1 MLRRAAIAAGGVVV
15 ALVLGACGSSVPA
28 DGLPAETLPP
38 EQVPAGISL
47 SIDPPVCVRAGA
59 NDLCQFNVYYLN
71 GTTDTVEID
80 ATTTVV
86 KDSIGTTYSGTTS
99 EEAKRLTLDTNA
111 RKLLLWAFTLP
122 YGVKPVEIVWV
133 SSDGRVAK
141 AIVGDAT
148 ASASPSEPVSPT
160 ASPSESPSE
169 SPSPV
174 ESPTPS
180 ATPTPTPTP
189 SPTASPSKTA
199 TPKPSPTKTRRP
211 SSTPPPDGSIG

>member
-1 MLRRAAIAAGGVVV
+1 MLRRAALAAGGVLV
-15 ALVLGACGSSVPA
+15 ALVLGACGDAVPA

-47 SIDPPVCVRAGA
+47 SIDPPVCVRAGS

-71 GTTDTVEID
+71 GTSDTIEID

-86 KDSIGTTYSGTTS
+86 KDGIGTTYSGTTS
-99 EEAKRLTLDTNA
+99 AEAKLVTLDPNT

-122 YGVKPVEIVWV
+122 YGVQPVEVVWV
-133 SSDGRVAK
+133 SSDGRIAK

-148 ASASPSEPVSPT
+148 ASPSPTGPESPT
-160 ASPSESPSE
+160 ASPTE

-189 SPTASPSKTA
+189 TPSASPTRTA